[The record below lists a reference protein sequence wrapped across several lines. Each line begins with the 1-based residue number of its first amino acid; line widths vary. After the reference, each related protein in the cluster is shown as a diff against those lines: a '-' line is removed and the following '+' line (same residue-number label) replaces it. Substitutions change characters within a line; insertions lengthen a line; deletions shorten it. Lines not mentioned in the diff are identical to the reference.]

1 MKGLLYPAMHKFYSA
16 LNSLEQFGKGKNF
29 FDNISYLDNFFSEY
43 RNVTFVLQ
51 KSLAHTEYKEI
62 YEEYRAKYL
71 INETCKWFLEK
82 RNEVLKQQPFDLEKV
97 VIITIYSP
105 LNSFALPEQI
115 FTIENDIE
123 YSSIID
129 SLRAFFRKINPLETF
144 FSVEFSFYE
153 KGKRDKELYES
164 FISGI
169 NQMKAF
175 LNAMKHAIKEDSILC
190 DQLQEKINSL
200 NFYRVPK
207 NMLFID
213 DYVYYGQ
220 KNNFEKSSRV
230 EFVLPPMQKIPVD
243 SFLEKFGDNDKKD
256 IFSSFITMHI
266 VIFSMQKRLMP
277 TFMIVYDDNTFDL
290 KSFDGSI
297 KTTMYRKV
305 NETAQHIKED
315 NVKAIFYVAEML
327 TYSCDEAQYSE
338 LLKMSSRDRIQHKTS
353 ELLCFFMLDKELA
366 FKSYRFNTE
375 QIDNMEYVVSVLRK
389 PDMDLP
395 SALFLTPIRAEFEKL
410 KIRD

>member
-1 MKGLLYPAMHKFYSA
+1 MHKFYSA